1 VSNQRQ
7 LKERVGFSA
16 ADAKSAH
23 KKMLIRI
30 LPFISLLYMLSFL
43 DRVNIGY
50 AKNALAADL
59 HIGAAAYGLGAG
71 VFFIGY
77 VIFEIPS
84 NLIMHKVGARRWLAR
99 IMVTWG
105 IIAACMGFIQ
115 GPVSFYVMR
124 FVLGFAEAG
133 LFPGV
138 VLYLTYWYANER
150 RSQAI
155 GMSVYWGLAL
165 SFILGGPVSQALMSL
180 NGHSGVKGWQWLFFV
195 QGGLTLI
202 VGIVTWFYLDEK
214 PADAK
219 WLTPAER
226 EAIDSSVRE
235 EDQVRLHVSPLK
247 ALGNPRVL
255 YLGAIFFC
263 INLSLYG
270 LTFWLPSIVGKIKG
284 LSGFE
289 SGLVVGLPWIC
300 GLISIFVF
308 TRLADRTGRHSK
320 VAAGAMVTLAIG
332 LAVSAAVSPGVG
344 VVALCVAACGL
355 LVALPTFWN
364 LPTGYLTGGAAAAG
378 IALINTIGSISG
390 FVAPYVLGYVEK
402 ATGSIHIGLDLMALM
417 ALVGGALLLA
427 YRRQSAATTGAADAT
442 AEQQSDPLL
451 ATDGQSTSPA
461 SS

>member
-1 VSNQRQ
+1 MVRF
-7 LKERVGFSA
+7 G
-16 ADAKSAH
+16 ADDVKSAH
-23 KKMLIRI
+23 KKLMIRI

-43 DRVNIGY
+43 DRVNIGF
-50 AKNALAADL
+50 AKKALATDL

-105 IIAACMGFIQ
+105 LIAACMSFIQ
-115 GPVSFYVMR
+115 GPTSFYIMR
-124 FVLGFAEAG
+124 FLLGFAEAG

-138 VLYLTYWYANER
+138 VLYLTYWYANQR

-155 GMSVYWGLAL
+155 GLSVYWGLAL

-180 NGHSGVKGWQWLFFV
+180 NGSAGLKGWQWLFLV
-195 QGGLTLI
+195 QGGLTLV
-202 VGIVTWFYLDEK
+202 VGIVAWFYLDEK

-226 EAIDSSVRE
+226 EAIEASVRE
-235 EDQVRLHVSPLK
+235 EDQVRVHVSPLK
-247 ALGNPRVL
+247 ALADLKVL

-284 LSGFE
+284 LSSFE
-289 SGLVVGLPWIC
+289 NGVVVGLPWIC
-300 GLISIFVF
+300 GLVSVFVF

-320 VAAGAMVTLAIG
+320 VAAGAMAVLAIG
-332 LAVSAAVSPGVG
+332 LALSALASPAVGLI
-344 VVALCVAACGL
+344 ALCVAACGL
-355 LVALPTFWN
+355 LAALPTFWN
-364 LPTGYLTGGAAAAG
+364 LPTGYLTGAGAAAG

-390 FVAPYVLGYVEK
+390 FVAPYLLGYVEN
-402 ATGSIHIGLDLMALM
+402 ATGSIHIGLYTMAAM
-417 ALVGGALLLA
+417 ALVGSVLLLA
-427 YRRQSAATTGAADAT
+427 YKRRPADTGGTAAEEPD
-442 AEQQSDPLL
+442 SKLL
-451 ATDGQSTSPA
+451 AAAGQSVPQA